1 MKLISFF
8 LVVFSVGLG
17 FGTPLQGAPVLVGH
31 AVLQGQ
37 TLDAEGI
44 KAVLLGK
51 RIMLGD
57 TRVVIVIA
65 KSSPAQDTFLQAHIG
80 MTSSQFQNHWR
91 RLFMTGGGTAP
102 KIVEDEDAAR
112 KLVVATPGAISVMD
126 ASKAEGLPI
135 LVDK

>member
-1 MKLISFF
+1 MKLFSFF
-8 LVVFSVGLG
+8 LVILGVG
-17 FGTPLQGAPVLVGH
+17 FGPGAPLQAAPALVGH
-31 AVLQGQ
+31 TGLQGQ
-37 TLDAEGI
+37 SLDAEGV

-65 KSSPAQDTFLQAHIG
+65 KSSAAQDTFLQAHIG

-102 KIVEDEDAAR
+102 KIVDDEDAAR
-112 KLVVATPGAISVMD
+112 KLVVGTPGAISVMD
-126 ASKAEGLPI
+126 AAKADGLPV